1 MTSIIAAVMILIML
15 FLLVKNKT
23 TPAVVLIGIP
33 FIAAIVLGFS
43 LPEIGGFITK
53 GISKVTN
60 IVAMFIFAIMY
71 FGVVSDA
78 GMFDAFIKKLIKFAK
93 NNILSVTLVTVLIGM
108 IAHLEGV
115 GAATFLITIPAML
128 PIYKRLKMRPESLV
142 LLVGAAAGIMNIVPW
157 GGPTL
162 RAATALDMNVVEL
175 WKPLIPLQV
184 IGFIFAFVLAYI
196 IAKMEIKN
204 GAGYDKEIEVSY
216 HSANKEDLTLQRPKM
231 LWFNV
236 VLTILAIIALVS
248 SILPPAIVFMVA
260 MCIALPIN
268 YPNVKI
274 QAEIL
279 KKHAPGA
286 MLMAITLMA
295 AGAFLGILAETK
307 MVDEIA
313 KDLVTIIPSFLSPY
327 LHIVM
332 GILGAPIGMALGPD
346 PYYFGLLPIIKEIVA
361 HYGIAPTAVAH
372 AMLLGENVGFAV
384 SPVIPTVYLAIGLA
398 GVDLGTHIKHSFL
411 WLWMLSLVMLSFG
424 VLFGIIPI

>member
-1 MTSIIAAVMILIML
+1 MTSIVAAVMILIML

-33 FIAAIVLGFS
+33 FMAAIVLGFS
-43 LPEIGGFITK
+43 LPEVGGFITK
-53 GISKVTN
+53 GIGKVTN

-71 FGVVSDA
+71 FGVVADA

-184 IGFIFAFVLAYI
+184 VGFICAFILAYVV
-196 IAKMEIKN
+196 AKMEIKN
-204 GAGYDKEIEVSY
+204 GAGYDKEVEISDY
-216 HSANKEDLTLQRPKM
+216 NANKEDLTLQRPKM

-236 VLTILAIIALVS
+236 ALTILAIIALVS

-295 AGAFLGILAETK
+295 AGAFLGILSETK

-346 PYYFGLLPIIKEIVA
+346 PYYFGLLPVIKEIVS

-411 WLWMLSLVMLSFG
+411 WLWTLSLIMLVFG

>member
-1 MTSIIAAVMILIML
+1 MISVVAGIMVIVMIV
-15 FLLVKNKT
+15 LLVKNKA
-23 TPAVVLIGIP
+23 TPAVVLLGIP
-33 FIAAIVLGFS
+33 FMAALVLGFS

-53 GISKVTN
+53 GMAKVTN
-60 IVAMFIFAIMY
+60 VIAMFIFAIMY

-78 GMFDAFIKKLIKFAK
+78 GMFDAFIKKLIRFAK
-93 NNILSVTLVTVLIGM
+93 NNVLSVTLVTVLIGM

-162 RAATALDMNVVEL
+162 RAATVLEMNVVEL

-184 IGFIFAFVLAYI
+184 VGFIFAFILAYI
-196 IAKMEIKN
+196 VAKMEIKN
-204 GAGYDKEIEVSY
+204 GAGYDKELESQEFKAVE
-216 HSANKEDLTLQRPKM
+216 EDLTLRRPKM
-231 LWFNV
+231 LWINV
-236 VLTILAIIALVS
+236 GLTILAIIALVS
-248 SILPPAIVFMVA
+248 SVLPPAIVFMVA

-268 YPNVKI
+268 YPDVKT
-274 QAEIL
+274 QASIL

-286 MLMAITLMA
+286 MLMAITLFA
-295 AGAFLGILAETK
+295 AGGFLGILAETK
-307 MVDEIA
+307 MVDYIA
-313 KDLVTIIPSFLSPY
+313 KDLVAIVPSFLSPY

-332 GILGAPIGMALGPD
+332 GFLGAPIGMALGPD

-361 HYGIAPTAVAH
+361 HYGVEPIAVAH

-398 GVDLGTHIKHSFL
+398 GVDLGRHIKHSFL
-411 WLWMLSLVMLSFG
+411 WLWALSVIMLIFG
-424 VLFGIIPI
+424 VLFGIIPL

>member
-53 GISKVTN
+53 GISKATN

-196 IAKMEIKN
+196 VAKMEIKN
-204 GAGYDKEIEVSY
+204 GAGYDKEIEVLD